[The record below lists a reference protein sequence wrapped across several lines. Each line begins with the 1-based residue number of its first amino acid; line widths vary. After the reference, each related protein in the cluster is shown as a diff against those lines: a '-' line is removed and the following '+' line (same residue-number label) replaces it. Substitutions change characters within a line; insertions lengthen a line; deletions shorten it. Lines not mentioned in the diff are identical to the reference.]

1 MADDEREEGLEGVG
15 EPFPVANE
23 YAYVRVRK
31 VRTRNGERLELSSP
45 KLARRILL
53 DPVQLESLTWQT
65 PESLS
70 SLLIDQPSPEGAP

>member
-1 MADDEREEGLEGVG
+1 MADDELEEGLEGVG
-15 EPFPVANE
+15 EPFTVANE

-70 SLLIDQPSPEGAP
+70 SLLIDQSSPEGAP